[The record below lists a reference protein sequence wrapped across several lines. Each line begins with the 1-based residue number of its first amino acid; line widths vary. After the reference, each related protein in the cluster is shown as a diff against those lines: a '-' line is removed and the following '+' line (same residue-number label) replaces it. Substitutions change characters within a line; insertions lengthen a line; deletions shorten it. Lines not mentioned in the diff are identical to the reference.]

1 MGCGLVRNEGQGE
14 VYPKRGY
21 AYFGQLFLLFRGKV
35 EIFPAGQI
43 FSSGKEDG
51 LEPFGARVIQS
62 LDSQSNDCTDVR
74 TVGAAPPFGPRA
86 TFNVRFN

>member
-21 AYFGQLFLLFRGKV
+21 AYFGQLFLVFRGKV
-35 EIFPAGQI
+35 EILPAGQI
-43 FSSGKEDG
+43 FSGGKEDG

-62 LDSQSNDCTDVR
+62 DDCKDVR
-74 TVGAAPPFGPRA
+74 AVGGASPFGPGA
-86 TFNVRFN
+86 TFNVRFK